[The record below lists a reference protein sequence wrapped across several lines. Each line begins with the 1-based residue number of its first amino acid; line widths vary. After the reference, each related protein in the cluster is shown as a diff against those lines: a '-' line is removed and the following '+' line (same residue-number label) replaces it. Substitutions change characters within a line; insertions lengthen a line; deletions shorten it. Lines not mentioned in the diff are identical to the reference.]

1 MLDIVQWNPTLD
13 IAFRG
18 NIVVKAEIS
27 RPKYIIRNLRISL
40 KQSILQKI
48 SAKCDGLTTNRL
60 NGNNNAFTSLPVFSL
75 GGAMTQQ
82 DSNGQFSS
90 LDQVELEHGDDSLDS
105 GMFTGSDVASTVADD
120 DKPHAVKKKST
131 KPTSP
136 LQRTKSW
143 LSNLS
148 KYLTRELGKLNKDQ
162 ERVKDKS
169 KDLDDS
175 SSSVSE
181 ELGQNLGKEK
191 SNGEPLVEKKPED
204 IKLDD
209 QKKKER
215 EEEEAEEARRR
226 KRFAMARKRS
236 CDFRLRQAAR
246 IRSQLRRHTFG
257 RVKHY
262 VLMKGDMVEEA
273 ENRAKSPETGDTR
286 EFMSNVEYMLP
297 DPEESNLSSITSSVS
312 LPTTP
317 LRKPR
322 TPTKVKSTHQG
333 SRELPRPRKMAGQGL
348 DGAGAERQSQR
359 PVRQYHVSGLRG
371 REQGPRATK
380 TRVPA
385 HVQLQTWPE
394 KREVSGARAGLA
406 GGGLGSSLVVQV
418 PGQVRKVPR

>member
-1 MLDIVQWNPTLD
+1 M
-13 IAFRG
+13 
-18 NIVVKAEIS
+18 
-27 RPKYIIRNLRISL
+27 
-40 KQSILQKI
+40 
-48 SAKCDGLTTNRL
+48 
-60 NGNNNAFTSLPVFSL
+60 
-75 GGAMTQQ
+75 
-82 DSNGQFSS
+82 
-90 LDQVELEHGDDSLDS
+90 
-105 GMFTGSDVASTVADD
+105 ASTVADD

-181 ELGQNLGKEK
+181 ELGQNLEKEK

-286 EFMSNVEYMLP
+286 EFMSNVEFMLP

-333 SRELPRPRKMAGQGL
+333 SRNCHAHEKWRVRVWMELERSVSPSDLSASTTSV
-348 DGAGAERQSQR
+348 ASEAESK
-359 PVRQYHVSGLRG
+359 VR
-371 REQGPRATK
+371 
-380 TRVPA
+380 
-385 HVQLQTWPE
+385 VQLRHVCLPTCNY
-394 KREVSGARAGLA
+394 KRDLRSVRSLEQELDLQEVDSAQVLWYRY
-406 GGGLGSSLVVQV
+406 LG
-418 PGQVRKVPR
+418 R